1 MSKQTTAWVGTGL
14 HLLIAALMVFSGALK
29 LVSPDTMVAEVV
41 APGIKQ
47 HLSVIGIGEIISGL
61 LLLPAELLPIGML
74 LTSSFWGGAILAH
87 MQKPEPY
94 VAQSVLLVLT
104 WLGGALRRP
113 DLLPFGADKP
123 LPTEPFPGPPRE

>member
-1 MSKQTTAWVGTGL
+1 L